1 MITMKRSLS
10 LISGQGQ
17 LIEAETFF
25 RKFDDMKKQ
34 AIENLKTEAKRLQT
48 TQNLK
53 PANMEE
59 LLAKNQP
66 TPGHVYSPM
75 CLDGCLLRYPN
86 TMKLF
91 KFALL
96 IPPTASEVECGFSTV
111 NLLVSPLHTPLN
123 DTNVDRLMHICID
136 GPSNFS
142 DNDLEQMVN
151 IFCDSNDRRIVL

>member
-1 MITMKRSLS
+1 MKHSLS

-25 RKFDDMKKQ
+25 SKFDDMKKQ

-48 TQNLK
+48 MQNLK
-53 PANMEE
+53 QANMEE

-66 TPGHVYSPM
+66 TPGHIYSLM
-75 CLDGCLLRYPN
+75 CLDGCLSRYPN
-86 TMKLF
+86 AMKLF

-123 DTNVDRLMHICID
+123 DTNVDRLMRICIY

-142 DNDLEQMVN
+142 DNDLEQIVN
-151 IFCDSNDRRIVL
+151 IFRDSNDRRIVL